1 MNCVECENNLVFYLY
16 GELPAEAEESM
27 EQHLN
32 ECAGCHANET
42 RLAKVHRAI
51 EVERLE
57 PSLELLSACRQD
69 LADSLRSVTQQSD
82 SGWRRWL
89 GPFGMPGWSWRLAGC
104 AALVAVG
111 FLAARV
117 LPGPGAS
124 GFESGQPV
132 VSSVSHVEKMG
143 DGSVRIVLQDSVARE
158 LSGRLDD
165 QAVQSLLLTA
175 ARNTVDPAVRVDAL
189 DLLRGGI
196 SSPEVRDTLLE
207 ALRKDPNDGVRMKAL
222 ESLRPLAGEPN
233 VRAVLLDAL
242 REDRNAM
249 VRANAVDVLT
259 MGNAQNSELAGALQE
274 LMQREENLDVRR
286 QGQRVLRSMN
296 ASLETF

>member
-16 GELPAEAEESM
+16 GELPAEVEESM
-27 EQHLN
+27 EQHLDG
-32 ECAGCHANET
+32 CAGCRAQET
-42 RLAKVHRAI
+42 RLANMHRAI
-51 EVERLE
+51 EAERLE

-69 LADSLRSVTQQSD
+69 LAVSLRAVTEQSD

-89 GPFGMPGWSWRLAGC
+89 RPLDIPGWSWRLAGC
-104 AALVAVG
+104 TALVAVG
-111 FLAARV
+111 FLAARA
-117 LPGPGAS
+117 LPGSAAKGI
-124 GFESGQPV
+124 GGEQPV
-132 VSSVSHVEKMG
+132 VSAVSHVEKMG
-143 DGSVRIVLQDSVARE
+143 DGLVRIVLQDSVARE

-165 QAVQSLLLTA
+165 QAVQSLLLAA
-175 ARNTVDPAVRVDAL
+175 ARNTVDPAIRVDAL

-196 SSPEVRDTLLE
+196 SSPEVRDTLLA

-222 ESLRPLAGEPN
+222 ESLRPLAGEPQ